1 MIESILNYYETQKE
15 NNMNTR
21 HDIQEIIK
29 KVCGIECSI
38 NELSNIEITKEQE
51 NQIVQII
58 CMTGYAKDIYC
69 FAKQRKNL
77 SKENKN
83 KLIEAICAT
92 KKIDVMC
99 DFLSDVEGLTS
110 QETDILIKKII
121 TETESL
127 EKQIET
133 KGTVKEFK

>member
-1 MIESILNYYETQKE
+1 
-15 NNMNTR
+15 MNTR

-38 NELSNIEITKEQE
+38 NELSNIEISKEKE
-51 NQIVQII
+51 EQITQMV
-58 CMTGYAKDIYC
+58 CMTCSAKDIYL
-69 FAKQRKNL
+69 FAQSRKNL

-99 DFLSDVEGLTS
+99 DFLSNVEGLTS
-110 QETDILIKKII
+110 QETDMLIKTIV
-121 TETESL
+121 TETENL

-133 KGTVKEFK
+133 KGKVKEFK

>member
-38 NELSNIEITKEQE
+38 NDLSNIEITKEQE

-58 CMTGYAKDIYC
+58 CMTSCPKDIYL
-69 FAKQRKNL
+69 FAQSRKNL

-99 DFLSDVEGLTS
+99 DFLSNVEGLTS
-110 QETDILIKKII
+110 QETDMLIKTIV
-121 TETESL
+121 TETENL

-133 KGTVKEFK
+133 KEKVKEFK